1 MKKAMLVKIKNNNK
15 KKIKKEVKMLKPISD
30 DFIDNLKWF
39 ETSSYNYDID
49 KNNMRAIRVF

>member
-1 MKKAMLVKIKNNNK
+1 MLVKIKNNNK